1 MPKDP
6 ELYGAPSAFANRT
19 QFLRGIQPAV
29 LPLRQPRSLDV
40 ASRLNVTFELP
51 QSLATYNPSIARAPP
66 GLCPRCTWLAAMRAD
81 GLHQCADGVWQQP
94 EKYKTGRKQ
103 AHRNWFKSTM
113 IAVYDAN
120 WRTLGWTWLLSS
132 PTMQVR
138 APGAPPPSCAGCSA
152 FDTVEAGV
160 ADGFNPPLLKQVWD
174 ARLLNDGSGHVFV
187 NFNCKSCVLAIN
199 HLFITGDATSDGGVT
214 NLRSWSRR
222 IRPIMQPWAQG
233 RNQAAFVGADGALM
247 LQPWLGLVGRS
258 GTPRFTPRAQ
268 PCKGGGTLEL
278 CASTP
283 YGSTLKVDA
292 IFGGEYKLR
301 LIHNDSLSDLR
312 VADGSRLST
321 TANLVPIRRAD
332 GCSVL
337 LGVGHLH
344 RHDGPRQ
351 RELVRREQARRGAGA
366 GGRRRRPAAA
376 AAAAAPAE
384 RFEFGSQY
392 THFWYALDV
401 QAPHRIVATSGEWC
415 LAAARD
421 PLDCESVQFVSGIA
435 VADGGD
441 DLVVSYGVSD
451 CEAKAASVP
460 LRSVWAALVP
470 RGGAGET
477 CVGTS

>member
-1 MPKDP
+1 M
-6 ELYGAPSAFANRT
+6 GT
-19 QFLRGIQPAV
+19 
-29 LPLRQPRSLDV
+29 RQESGGVCGRRRR
-40 ASRLNVTFELP
+40 AHA
-51 QSLATYNPSIARAPP
+51 ATLARARR
-66 GLCPRCTWLAAMRAD
+66 PR
-81 GLHQCADGVWQQP
+81 
-94 EKYKTGRKQ
+94 
-103 AHRNWFKSTM
+103 
-113 IAVYDAN
+113 
-120 WRTLGWTWLLSS
+120 
-132 PTMQVR
+132 
-138 APGAPPPSCAGCSA
+138 
-152 FDTVEAGV
+152 
-160 ADGFNPPLLKQVWD
+160 
-174 ARLLNDGSGHVFV
+174 
-187 NFNCKSCVLAIN
+187 
-199 HLFITGDATSDGGVT
+199 
-214 NLRSWSRR
+214 
-222 IRPIMQPWAQG
+222 
-233 RNQAAFVGADGALM
+233 
-247 LQPWLGLVGRS
+247 

-278 CASTP
+278 CGSTP

-351 RELVRREQARRGAGA
+351 RELVRREQGRRGAGA

-392 THFWYALDV
+392 SHFWYALDV

-421 PLDCESVQFVSGIA
+421 PLDCESVQLVSSGIA

-451 CEAKAASVP
+451 CEAKAANVP
-460 LRSVWAALVP
+460 LRSVWAALV

-477 CVGTS
+477 CVGGIG

>member
-1 MPKDP
+1 
-6 ELYGAPSAFANRT
+6 
-19 QFLRGIQPAV
+19 
-29 LPLRQPRSLDV
+29 
-40 ASRLNVTFELP
+40 
-51 QSLATYNPSIARAPP
+51 
-66 GLCPRCTWLAAMRAD
+66 MRA
-81 GLHQCADGVWQQP
+81 
-94 EKYKTGRKQ
+94 
-103 AHRNWFKSTM
+103 
-113 IAVYDAN
+113 
-120 WRTLGWTWLLSS
+120 
-132 PTMQVR
+132 
-138 APGAPPPSCAGCSA
+138 
-152 FDTVEAGV
+152 
-160 ADGFNPPLLKQVWD
+160 
-174 ARLLNDGSGHVFV
+174 
-187 NFNCKSCVLAIN
+187 AIN
-199 HLFITGDATSDGGVT
+199 HLFVTGDATSDGGVT

-278 CASTP
+278 CGSTP

-301 LIHNDSLSDLR
+301 LIHNDSLGDLR

-351 RELVRREQARRGAGA
+351 RELAARASAARRGR
-366 GGRRRRPAAA
+366 GRPTRRPAAA

-392 THFWYALDV
+392 SHFWYALDV

-415 LAAARD
+415 PPRRATRSIASR
-421 PLDCESVQFVSGIA
+421 CNSCRIA

-441 DLVVSYGVSD
+441 DLVVST
-451 CEAKAASVP
+451 A
-460 LRSVWAALVP
+460 
-470 RGGAGET
+470 
-477 CVGTS
+477 